1 MLIGLL
7 LPFLRRFGAR
17 ARTVIAVV
25 TIAVGLALGLV
36 VFVLQGRPSAGA
48 LRGHAPGADAP
59 LIRIGLLLVI
69 VGLGLLVSGFL
80 SRHRGGRPVG
90 GDPGPGEG

>member
-7 LPFLRRFGAR
+7 LPFLRRFGHR
-17 ARTVIAVV
+17 ARMLIGVVIV
-25 TIAVGLALGLV
+25 AVGLALGLV
-36 VFVLQGRPSAGA
+36 VFALQGRPSAGG
-48 LRGHAPGADAP
+48 LHGHAVGADAP

-80 SRHRGGRPVG
+80 GRHRGGRPVG
-90 GDPGPGEG
+90 GDPGQG

>member
-17 ARTVIAVV
+17 TRTIMAVA
-25 TIAVGLALGLV
+25 IMAVGLALALA
-36 VFVLQGRPSAGA
+36 VFALQGHPSGA
-48 LRGHAPGADAP
+48 PHGHAPGADVP

-69 VGLGLLVSGFL
+69 AGLGLLFSGL
-80 SRHRGGRPVG
+80 RGRHRGCPSLG